1 MTRTLATTTTAA
13 RRPLICASF
22 LVLAASVCG
31 ACGGNDPGVITP
43 YQPEETH
50 VVGTEGDAKEFP
62 NPDSC
67 ELAGCATVVEE
78 CGKDGAADVVVDA
91 QGNRLD
97 IICYGQNV
105 VVSPVPVAPV
115 DSVDAGNNTVVV
127 VDGAADGVDVTGDVV
142 ISGNSAIVYGEGP
155 DVSIIG
161 GTLAIEKN
169 NAKIRGVRIQG
180 DVVIDKNNTKML
192 FCVIEGNLE
201 IHGNNTTIA
210 GCDVYGSI
218 TVTGVNTVL
227 VQNRIAG
234 EDGIVG
240 KNLTCVDNVRFDDEN
255 GDLQVDDVEIGAPL
269 DCD

>member
-1 MTRTLATTTTAA
+1 MTRNVAIATVA
-13 RRPLICASF
+13 RKSLTYVPY
-22 LVLAASVCG
+22 LVLIASVCG
-31 ACGGNDPGVITP
+31 ACGGNDPAPITP
-43 YQPEETH
+43 WRPEETH
-50 VVGTEGDAKEFP
+50 VVGAEGDAKEFP

-67 ELAGCATVVEE
+67 DYGACETVVEE

-105 VVSPVPVAPV
+105 VVSPVPAAPV
-115 DSVDAGNNTVVV
+115 GSVDAGNNTVVV
-127 VDGAADGVDVTGDVV
+127 IDGAADGVDVTGDVV
-142 ISGNSAIVYGEGP
+142 ISGNNAIVYGEGP
-155 DVSIIG
+155 DVSVIG

-180 DVVIDKNNTKML
+180 DVVIDKNDTKML

-201 IHGNNTTIA
+201 IYGNNTTIA
-210 GCDVYGSI
+210 GCDVYGSV
-218 TVTGVNTVL
+218 TVTGNNTVL

-240 KNLTCVDNVRFDDEN
+240 KNLTCVDNVRFDDAN
-255 GDLQVDDVEIGAPL
+255 DDLHVDDAELGAPL
-269 DCD
+269 ACD